1 MSCAIASDR
10 ENVTVAAELSV
21 SQAKQ
26 FPRNAAE
33 LQILGE
39 ISFNKLLYEG
49 LNAENHRTKI
59 TVIFL
64 KEEAYLPLPLIIGSS
79 VAGFLVLIV
88 ILVVLFKCGF
98 FKRKYRQ
105 LNLESI
111 RKAQLASEN
120 LHTEGEDQPPR
131 PLGENAS

>member
-1 MSCAIASDR
+1 M
-10 ENVTVAAELSV
+10 

-26 FPRNAAE
+26 FLRDVAE

-39 ISFNKLLYEG
+39 ISFNKSLYEG

-64 KEEAYLPLPLIIGSS
+64 KEEADPPLPLIIGSS

-88 ILVVLFKCGF
+88 IVVLLFKCGF

-111 RKAQLASEN
+111 RKAQLEPEN
-120 LHTEGEDQPPR
+120 LFTEGEDQPPC
-131 PLGENAS
+131 PLGESGS